1 MPVSDNII
9 LALTEVREQIND
21 MIVFSV
27 EDDEIAE
34 ELKEIHN
41 KITIILSELDKE

>member
-21 MIVFSV
+21 MIIFSV
-27 EDDEIAE
+27 EDDEIVE
-34 ELKEIHN
+34 ELQEIHN
-41 KITIILSELDKE
+41 KLSLILSELDKE

>member
-21 MIVFSV
+21 MIIFSV
-27 EDDEIAE
+27 EDDETAE
-34 ELKEIHN
+34 ELQEIHN
-41 KITIILSELDKE
+41 KLSLILSELDKE